1 MIRSKYLDSFVSRE
15 TSRKLDQYHQ
25 YLMNNNQK
33 MSLISKST
41 EREAYIRHYE
51 DSAQII
57 EYISNQDENI
67 LDIGTGSGC
76 IIISIIKERE
86 NCKATAIDKSL
97 KALKV
102 AKLNAEMHHVQKKIK
117 FLNIDVDKYFANK
130 YDLIVS
136 NPPYIK
142 DVEILSLDKDVK
154 LNEPKLA
161 LSGGKSGLNKVF
173 KVIKKSEKLLKTKG
187 KLILEIGDKQ
197 SKEVKKYLIKNNFNQ
212 IQVFKDLSRKDRCI
226 VSTKAN

>member
-67 LDIGTGSGC
+67 LDIGTGAGLPG
-76 IIISIIKERE
+76 IILDLIKVDKKLDFHMNLLEKSPKK
-86 NCKATAIDKSL
+86 CKFLKKAIRLLDLDIKIHNADVSMVRNKNFSVVTARAFKPL
-97 KALKV
+97 GT
-102 AKLNAEMHHVQKKIK
+102 
-117 FLNIDVDKYFANK
+117 FLNILHK
-130 YDLIVS
+130 S
-136 NPPYIK
+136 NIK
-142 DVEILSLDKDVK
+142 
-154 LNEPKLA
+154 
-161 LSGGKSGLNKVF
+161 F
-173 KVIKKSEKLLKTKG
+173 K
-187 KLILEIGDKQ
+187 KLILLKGEKYENEILDA
-197 SKEVKKYLIKNNFNQ
+197 KKYWEINCELHDSITNKASK
-212 IQVFKDLSRKDRCI
+212 VFVINSVKRIS
-226 VSTKAN
+226 A